1 MGKTPAV
8 QIEDWVGQLDED
20 VRTHPTPQDMNRGFF
35 IRARYPQV
43 RPKVWPEDAEPDENL
58 IEVQRSSLM
67 ELDGV
72 LEDLS
77 PQQQREL
84 AALAIDIS
92 VGYGYQ
98 DYFRGPVTRAENV
111 ATKAPPL
118 VRKIGRKL
126 SSAQDPLERALSFAE
141 TLNELSP
148 TPAVKHIRAARDS
161 LHRAIDEMGR
171 GTQYPRPEKLVDPI
185 SDATLMLVAY
195 LVHQCGLPRNDV
207 YVRTQKIGTA
217 CWGWTGQFNERYDG
231 AYEWKDAGAIRKR
244 IARRGRVRKDT

>member
-1 MGKTPAV
+1 MGKNLAV
-8 QIEDWVGQLDED
+8 HIEDWVGQLDED

-35 IRARYPQV
+35 NSARYPQV
-43 RPKVWPEDAEPDENL
+43 RPKVWPEGPLPDDNL
-58 IEVQRSSLM
+58 LEIQRSSLM

-84 AALAIDIS
+84 AALAIDSS

-98 DYFRGPVTRAENV
+98 DFIRGPVTQAENM

-118 VRKIGRKL
+118 VRKIRRKL

-141 TLNELSP
+141 TLSELSP

-171 GTQYPRPEKLVDPI
+171 GTEYSRPEKLVDPI
-185 SDATLMLVAY
+185 GDATFALVAY
-195 LVHQCGLPRNDV
+195 LVHQCGLPRNDAF
-207 YVRTQKIGTA
+207 VRTQKIGTA
-217 CWGWTGQFNERYDG
+217 CWGLPGQFNERYDG
-231 AYEWKDAGAIRKR
+231 ADGWKDAGAVRKR
-244 IARRGRVRKDT
+244 IARRQSPKDT